1 MKRRDFIKTTIITAA
16 AASAMT
22 GCRDLPKDP
31 NYNKEK
37 KTFNYNRGKKVK
49 IKLATSWPANFPIM
63 GEGVERFATRLTQIS
78 GGSIEVKVFAKNV
91 LVPALGVFDATSAGA
106 IDAYHSAAYYYK
118 GKNEAFNLFTG
129 FPFGL
134 TDTEMN
140 AWFDWGDGMHLWREL
155 YAKYNLVPFKGG
167 NTGVQMGGW
176 FKKEIK
182 SLEDLQ
188 GLKMRIPGLGGEVFS
203 KLGVKPTL
211 LPAGEIYV
219 ALERNMLD
227 ATEWLGPS
235 LDTKMGFHKVAKY
248 YYTGWHEPASSLSLV
263 FNKKKFDKLSDE
275 QKLMIEMAS
284 QELNATMNS
293 QFQYENAKELKV
305 VRDSGVKIDSL
316 PSDVLKAAKKAMMEV
331 AEQKSQKSEDFK
343 RVWENIYSFLELNRD
358 WTDIGLKKYLEIR

>member
-1 MKRRDFIKTTIITAA
+1 MKRRDFIKTAIATATIAGGLN
-16 AASAMT
+16 
-22 GCRDLPKDP
+22 GCRELPKDP
-31 NYNKEK
+31 NLTKEK
-37 KTFNYNRGKKVK
+37 KSFNYNRGKKVK

-63 GEGVERFATRLTQIS
+63 GEGVERFAARLTQVS
-78 GGSIEVKVFAKNV
+78 QGNIEVKVFAKNV

-106 IDAYHSAAYYYK
+106 IDAYHSASYYYK

-129 FPFGL
+129 FPFGP
-134 TDTEMN
+134 TATEMN
-140 AWFDWGDGMHLWREL
+140 AWFDWGDGMKLWREL

-182 SLEDLQ
+182 SLEDLK
-188 GLKMRIPGLGGEVFS
+188 GLKMRIPGLGGEVFA

-248 YYTGWHEPASSLSLV
+248 YYTGWHEPSSSLSLV

-284 QELNATMNS
+284 QELNTTMNS
-293 QFQYENAKELKV
+293 QFQYENAKELKTV
-305 VRDSGVKIDSL
+305 KEANVKIASL
-316 PSDVLKAAKKAMMEV
+316 PQEVLKAAKEAMAEV
-331 AEQKSQKSEDFK
+331 ARQKCEKSKDFK
-343 RVWENIYSFLELNRD
+343 KVWENINLFLKLNKD
-358 WTDIGLKKYLEIR
+358 WTDIGLKRYLEIR